1 MLLVERKGA
10 CYLGGYPRVYV
21 EVTMSD
27 TQSTFEQAVAAYK
40 EKCSRNNLT
49 FHEPSEEYSNMIH
62 DVMYLRVSPV
72 SYVARYDARRQRV
85 LA

>member
-1 MLLVERKGA
+1 M
-10 CYLGGYPRVYV
+10 
-21 EVTMSD
+21 TD

-40 EKCSRNNLT
+40 ESCDRRETL
-49 FHEPSEEYSNMIH
+49 FQQPSEEYSNQIH

-72 SYVARYDARRQRV
+72 SYVARYDTRRQRV